1 MGGSKATFK
10 GNKEVGLPGFPDQG
24 NQQPGPKPFG
34 GGEPVVSK
42 IIKGVSE
49 IGRDRDTPPIFR
61 GDSDRGGLGRRRASK
76 KAAMERNRY
85 RERRENEMEMRRERD
100 RREAERRS
108 NRRPGRRPGFGRIDL
123 PERERPGIPD
133 WLRGG
138 RPPRDKPVRRW
149 PPKELVDPPR
159 GDRPPRPVPPREGR
173 FPNKPPVEAWI
184 GKKPEIDYK
193 NLTPEQIAKLRNPHG
208 FTHPGG
214 ISTMALVDW
223 YNPET
228 GETWTANKGGYRPPE
243 GSAWQ
248 RGRGPSS
255 DTSNTPKVGYSESRP
270 PKGVDSSKFKSFL
283 SKLKEI
289 RGRK

>member
-10 GNKEVGLPGFPDQG
+10 GIQEVGLPGFPDQG

-49 IGRDRDTPPIFR
+49 IARDRDTPPIFR

-76 KAAMERNRY
+76 KAAMERDRY
-85 RERRENEMEMRRERD
+85 RERRENEMKMRRERD

-123 PERERPGIPD
+123 PEREGPRKPD

-138 RPPRDKPVRRW
+138 RPPK
-149 PPKELVDPPR
+149 
-159 GDRPPRPVPPREGR
+159 EGR
-173 FPNKPPVEAWI
+173 FPNKPPVE

-193 NLTPEQIAKLRNPHG
+193 NLTPEQIAKVINPHG
-208 FTHPGG
+208 FTHSGG
-214 ISTMALVDW
+214 MSTMALVNW

-228 GETWTANKGGYRPPE
+228 GETWTASSGGYRPPE
-243 GSAWQ
+243 GSAWIQ
-248 RGRGPSS
+248 GRHPSS
-255 DTSNTPKVGYSESRP
+255 DTSYAPKVGYSESRP

>member
-49 IGRDRDTPPIFR
+49 IARDRDTPPIFR

-76 KAAMERNRY
+76 KAAMERDRY
-85 RERRENEMEMRRERD
+85 RERRENEMKMRRERD

-123 PERERPGIPD
+123 PEREGPRKPD

-138 RPPRDKPVRRW
+138 RPPK
-149 PPKELVDPPR
+149 
-159 GDRPPRPVPPREGR
+159 EGR
-173 FPNKPPVEAWI
+173 FPNKPPVE

-193 NLTPEQIAKLRNPHG
+193 NLTPEQIAKVINPHG
-208 FTHPGG
+208 FTHSGG
-214 ISTMALVDW
+214 MSTMALVNW

-228 GETWTANKGGYRPPE
+228 GETWTASSGGYRPPE

-248 RGRGPSS
+248 QGRGPSS
-255 DTSNTPKVGYSESRP
+255 DTPNTSKVGYSESRP
-270 PKGVDSSKFKSFL
+270 PKGVDSSRFKSFL

>member
-76 KAAMERNRY
+76 KAAMERDRY
-85 RERRENEMEMRRERD
+85 RKRRENEMEMRRERD

-108 NRRPGRRPGFGRIDL
+108 NRRPGRRPGFDRPGFGRIDL
-123 PERERPGIPD
+123 PEREGPRDKPVRR
-133 WLRGG
+133 W
-138 RPPRDKPVRRW
+138 PPRDKPVRRW
-149 PPKELVDPPR
+149 PPKE
-159 GDRPPRPVPPREGR
+159 GR
-173 FPNKPPVEAWI
+173 FPNKPPVEE
-184 GKKPEIDYK
+184 KKPEIDYK
-193 NLTPEQIAKLRNPHG
+193 NLTPEQMAKVINPHG
-208 FTHPGG
+208 FTHSGG
-214 ISTMALVDW
+214 MSTMALVNW

-228 GETWTANKGGYRPPE
+228 GETWTASNGGFRPPE

-248 RGRGPSS
+248 RGSGPSS

-270 PKGVDSSKFKSFL
+270 PKGVDSSKFKNFL
-283 SKLKEI
+283 SKLKEL